1 MKNLEQEKEKLVEE
15 MLSEIENN
23 NVEEQE
29 KSKELEKENQQ
40 LIKYIDMLENESLG
54 IHRGAGIPELK
65 TKQAQNRKLKQLKTR
80 AQKALHFVQIFGL
93 DLQLLKLK
101 EPNGNQT
108 FSITL
113 IPVTILPLHNKRA
126 MKNEATLKSGENIKV
141 KLSGDGARMSRMTN
155 FILMSFS
162 ILQQVDEVL
171 SSKGNHT
178 IAVVNGSESRQSIE
192 ESFADV
198 FREVNKVIDD
208 GFIEVDGQRVG
219 VEIFLG
225 GDYKNFEDLYFNYI
239 SSWVPFATDV
249 YRKKIKEWI
258 DSFSTLGEK
267 RTGYRK
273 EKVTCYMH
281 AAAYHIP
288 QMVERN
294 QNIKQFSGQGVEKNN
309 DDARRIVQRK
319 SNHNDDPA
327 EVLRTEHRLGVLHHL
342 QRKHRTYTKRAAEY
356 WDEIIK
362 TKRGKKQGI
371 SYSKKRTST
380 PQTQESIT
388 TKAKQKK

>member
-1 MKNLEQEKEKLVEE
+1 MG
-15 MLSEIENN
+15 
-23 NVEEQE
+23 
-29 KSKELEKENQQ
+29 
-40 LIKYIDMLENESLG
+40 DD
-54 IHRGAGIPELK
+54 
-65 TKQAQNRKLKQLKTR
+65 RKK
-80 AQKALHFVQIFGL
+80 
-93 DLQLLKLK
+93 LLK
-101 EPNGNQT
+101 G
-108 FSITL
+108 
-113 IPVTILPLHNKRA
+113 LPERLA
-126 MKNEATLKSGENIKV
+126 SSSDCI
-141 KLSGDGARMSRMTN
+141 
-155 FILMSFS
+155 
-162 ILQQVDEVL
+162 QQDTC
-171 SSKGNHT
+171 KT
-178 IAVVNGSESRQSIE
+178 VVQ
-192 ESFADV
+192 
-198 FREVNKVIDD
+198 
-208 GFIEVDGQRVG
+208 
-219 VEIFLG
+219 LW
-225 GDYKNFEDLYFNYI
+225 KNFEDLYFNYI

-388 TKAKQKK
+388 TKAKQKKVNKKSLKKERRNKEMLHRHIYKVKITNKFKYTYLLVSINDTIKLKLN